1 MNSIGEIIE
10 LDGGNAVVKFK
21 RGKACKNCNACL
33 SFSDDELIVQI
44 KNTLDAKI
52 GDKVE
57 IVLHARSVIKA
68 SLIAYGIP
76 IITLIAGALSGSL
89 LGDLYT
95 AIFGILGAGTAFVIL
110 RLLEPRFERMSDFQ
124 PRMLSIVYDENKCD

>member
-10 LDGGNAVVKFK
+10 LDGENAVVKFK
-21 RGKACKNCNACL
+21 RGKACKNCNACI
-33 SFSDDELIVQI
+33 SFSDDELIVPI

-57 IVLHARSVIKA
+57 IVLHAKSVMKA

-76 IITLIAGALSGSL
+76 IVTLIAGALVGSL
-89 LGDLYT
+89 FGDLYT
-95 AIFGILGAGTAFVIL
+95 AIFGILGAGIAFVIL
-110 RLLEPRFERMSDFQ
+110 KLLESRFERMSDFQ
-124 PRMLSIVYDENKCD
+124 PRMLSIVYDENELD